1 MKEKWDA
8 LLVVLHKILNIYQE
22 LLLLSQQKKQVI
34 VAVKPQEL
42 EKITKQEEV
51 LIMQVGK
58 LENMRGKIVRELM
71 TVHGMLEGDASLT
84 RLQEIATPDMREK
97 LTVFNGKIDAVMAE
111 LVPLNK
117 LNSELIEQALGFI
130 NYNINILS
138 QTAVGPTY
146 AAKGQA
152 NEQTKRTVFDAKV

>member
-1 MKEKWDA
+1 MKEKWEA

-71 TVHGMLEGDASLT
+71 TVHGMLEGDASLA
-84 RLQEIATPDMREK
+84 RLQEIASPDMREK
-97 LTVFNGKIDAVMAE
+97 LTVFNEKIDAVMAE

>member
-1 MKEKWDA
+1 MKEKWEA

-71 TVHGMLEGDASLT
+71 TVHGMLEGDASLA
-84 RLQEIATPDMREK
+84 RLQEIASPDMREK
-97 LTVFNGKIDAVMAE
+97 LTVFNEKIDAVMAE

-130 NYNINILS
+130 NYTINILS

>member
-71 TVHGMLEGDASLT
+71 TVHGMLEGDASLA
-84 RLQEIATPDMREK
+84 RLQEIASPDMREK
-97 LTVFNGKIDAVMAE
+97 LTVFNEKIDAVMTE

>member
-71 TVHGMLEGDASLT
+71 TVHGMLEGDASLA
-84 RLQEIATPDMREK
+84 RLQEIASPDMREK
-97 LTVFNGKIDAVMAE
+97 LTVFNEKIDAVMAE